1 MDARHSSRGLPVHVL
16 LARRE
21 VVERHAAL
29 VLGHGVIDLDQ
40 LPDAVRRSVPRAASF
55 PADGLNFKDAVG
67 AYERAL
73 LSAALQRASGV
84 QKRAAELLGLK
95 PTTLNEMLK
104 RHGMLARDTREN
116 GETEPAPARSLS

>member
-1 MDARHSSRGLPVHVL
+1 MRRLYLDHDWPGNVREFENVL
-16 LARRE
+16 
-21 VVERHAAL
+21 ERAL

-40 LPDAVRRSVPRAASF
+40 LPDAVRRSVPRATAF
-55 PADGLNFKDAVG
+55 PAEGLNFKDAVG

-73 LSAALQRASGV
+73 LSAALARANGV

-104 RHGMLARDTREN
+104 RHGMLPRDTKDVSEV
-116 GETEPAPARSLS
+116 EPATRA